1 MQEIA
6 VTAYLGLGS
15 NMGDREANIKAA
27 LGLIGAQ
34 PGCKVVAVSSFLETE
49 PVGFT
54 EQGLFINAVAA
65 LETTLTPEGLLR
77 ACQGIEN
84 KLGRIRTVRWGP
96 RTIDIDILLYGG
108 SVVDTESLT
117 IPHPLMHERYFV
129 LAPLSEVAPDVVH
142 PVLGITVRGLLDRCR
157 R

>member
-1 MQEIA
+1 
-6 VTAYLGLGS
+6 
-15 NMGDREANIKAA
+15 MGDREANIKAA

-84 KLGRIRTVRWGP
+84 
-96 RTIDIDILLYGG
+96 TIDIDILLYGG